1 MKKQC
6 SRIPNHKV
14 MAVIVEGEC
23 IKHNWIR
30 TDLLILRLMQH
41 KVIKNDSEAPQYF
54 EDVTPQ
60 FCHTCMF
67 YKGDYPEWIQRNSV
81 RN

>member
-30 TDLLILRLMQH
+30 TDLLKLRLIQS
-41 KVIKNDSEAPQYF
+41 KVIKKDSDALQYF
-54 EDVTPQ
+54 ADTTPQ
-60 FCHTCMF
+60 VCHTCTF
-67 YKGDYPEWIQRNSV
+67 FKGDYPEAPK
-81 RN
+81 